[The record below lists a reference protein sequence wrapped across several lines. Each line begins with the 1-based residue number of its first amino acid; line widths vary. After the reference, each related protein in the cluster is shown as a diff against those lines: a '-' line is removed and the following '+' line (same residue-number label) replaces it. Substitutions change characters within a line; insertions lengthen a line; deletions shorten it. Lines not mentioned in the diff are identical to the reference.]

1 METPKN
7 FNIKKRFGDKVKK
20 LRKQK
25 GLSQERLAL
34 NAGIERSY
42 MGLIERGKGNPTLEK
57 IGAVAKALGVSP
69 QELLGY
75 KP

>member
-1 METPKN
+1 MEMPKN
-7 FNIKKRFGDKVKK
+7 FNIKKRFGEQVKK

-34 NAGIERSY
+34 SAGIERSY

-57 IGAVAKALGVSP
+57 VGAIAKALQVSP
-69 QELLGY
+69 QELLG
-75 KP
+75 

>member
-1 METPKN
+1 MEMSKN
-7 FNIKKRFGDKVKK
+7 FNIKKSFGEQVRR

-34 NAGIERSY
+34 SAGIERSY

-57 IGAVAKALGVSP
+57 VGAIAKALQVSP
-69 QELLGY
+69 QELLG
-75 KP
+75 

>member
-7 FNIKKRFGDKVKK
+7 FDIKKRFGEQIKK

-34 NAGIERSY
+34 SAGIERSY

-57 IGAVAKALGVSP
+57 VGSIAHALQVSP
-69 QELLGY
+69 QQLLG
-75 KP
+75 